1 MNRDNLLEHYRSGQL
16 DADQAEQ
23 LAQAAGRDQVL
34 ARARQVAHRRQT
46 RLGLGAGLAVT
57 AIVAA
62 TLLIHPAAQGP
73 TQLAPS
79 AVGPQT
85 AINLGPSQPTQQ
97 SGQGRVEVLS
107 TSGQGRVEVLSTSGQ
122 GRVKVLSTS
131 GQGRVKVL
139 STSTAEA
146 PQAQPS
152 LAPTPGQPQ
161 PIPLHNPGV
170 ETRVVCNTQCNAD
183 SVINEIW
190 NFLDT

>member
-131 GQGRVKVL
+131 
-139 STSTAEA
+139 TAEA